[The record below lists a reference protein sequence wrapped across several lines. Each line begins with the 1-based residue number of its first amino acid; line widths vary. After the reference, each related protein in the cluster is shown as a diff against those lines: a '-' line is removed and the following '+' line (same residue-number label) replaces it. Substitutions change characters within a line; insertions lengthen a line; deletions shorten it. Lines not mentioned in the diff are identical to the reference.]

1 VTGPAFRVPDAASAL
16 RRSASVVLRYGLVA
30 IIAWFGAFKFTPTEA
45 QGIQP
50 LLAHSPLLGWLYR
63 IVDVAGASRL
73 IGSVELAIA
82 GLIAL
87 RPLAPRLSAAG
98 SLGAV
103 AMFATTLSFLA
114 STPGVWVHVD
124 GFVVPN
130 ETGAFLVKD
139 VFLLGAALW
148 TASEALEAARVTPLA
163 R

>member
-1 VTGPAFRVPDAASAL
+1 MRTAAIPAPRRPASRVPDAASAL

-30 IIAWFGAFKFTPTEA
+30 IIA
-45 QGIQP
+45 
-50 LLAHSPLLGWLYR
+50 
-63 IVDVAGASRL
+63 
-73 IGSVELAIA
+73 

-87 RPLAPRLSAAG
+87 RPLAPRLSAVG

-114 STPGVWVHVD
+114 SAPGVWVHVD

-139 VFLLGAALW
+139 LFLLGAALW
-148 TASEALEAARVTPLA
+148 TASEALEAARVTAPA